1 MKIFN
6 FLKNFFYSKQE
17 NEENKEVR
25 EKKREL
31 ITRIMGTTSILTL
44 QNIRRIEILPSDTE
58 MIQLVSDRIKE
69 LRNKDF

>member
-17 NEENKEVR
+17 NEETEEVR

-31 ITRIMGTTSILTL
+31 IAKITETDSIITL
-44 QNIRRIEILPSDTE
+44 QNIRRIDILPSDTE
-58 MIQLVSDRIKE
+58 MIRFVSNRIKE